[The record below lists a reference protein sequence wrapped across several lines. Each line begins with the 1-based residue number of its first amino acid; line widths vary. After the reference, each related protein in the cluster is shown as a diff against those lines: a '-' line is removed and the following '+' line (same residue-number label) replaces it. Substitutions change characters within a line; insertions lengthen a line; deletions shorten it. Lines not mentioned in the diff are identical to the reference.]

1 MVVAAARVAFGTT
14 LRAIGRGF
22 GSGIFGFSGAGAA
35 KVDQPSARVRLV
47 ARMVDSTVD
56 KPVDRRRGAR

>member
-1 MVVAAARVAFGTT
+1 VVVATARVAFGTT

-35 KVDQPSARVRLV
+35 EVDQPSATVRLV
-47 ARMVDSTVD
+47 ARMMDSTVD